1 MLLLHETAR
10 RRQIDPAV
18 IGEVFQLTRAEAEV
32 ATGLA
37 EGLSI
42 EEIAA
47 ARGVT
52 LETVRAQIR
61 AVYNKTDVRSRADL
75 VRMLLEM
82 PSFDTGEAPA
92 DRRR

>member
-1 MLLLHETAR
+1 
-10 RRQIDPAV
+10 V
-18 IGEVFQLTRAEAEV
+18 
-32 ATGLA
+32 
-37 EGLSI
+37 I